1 MNTFTVVHVTLSLV
15 GIVSGLIV
23 LVGLIRS
30 NRMERWTALFLSTT
44 VLTSGTG
51 FGFPYRGI
59 TPGVITGVLSLLILT
74 VAIIARYPLRLRG
87 VWRSIYVI
95 GAVVA
100 LYLNCLVLV
109 AQLFLHVPTLHAL
122 APRGSEPPVAITQ
135 GILLILFLVGGI
147 AALRRFHPA
156 HV

>member
-1 MNTFTVVHVTLSLV
+1 MNTFTVVHVALSLV

-23 LVGLIRS
+23 LIGLMRS
-30 NRMERWTALFLSTT
+30 DRMERWTALFLSTT
-44 VLTSGTG
+44 LLTSGTG

-74 VAIIARYPLRLRG
+74 VAIIARYHFRLRG
-87 VWRSIYVI
+87 IWRSIYVI

-109 AQLFLHVPTLHAL
+109 AQVFLHVSTLHAV

-135 GILLILFLVGGI
+135 GTLLILFLLGGI
-147 AALRRFHPA
+147 LALRRFHPA
-156 HV
+156 HN